1 MADNLNDRGT
11 PDRNFINL
19 NEEWEVAYWTKELGV
34 SETDIAEA
42 IKVVG
47 NTADKVREHLNNPDA
62 G

>member
-1 MADNLNDRGT
+1 MADNLNDRGN

-34 SETDIAEA
+34 SENDIAEA
-42 IKVVG
+42 IQVVG
-47 NTADKVREHLNNPDA
+47 NSAEKVRAHLNNPNA

>member
-11 PDRNFINL
+11 PDRNIINL
-19 NEEWEVAYWTKELGV
+19 DEEWEVTYWTKELGV
-34 SETDIAEA
+34 SETDIMEA

-47 NTADKVREHLNNPDA
+47 NSSDKVRAHLNNPDV